1 MAQKKKT
8 PLRINLRQDRNSA
21 SRTFGMWFPEVD
33 RVGTL
38 STRALSEHIAAHG
51 SIWTRDIVE
60 GVLSQLAECIPEL
73 VSQGYGVKLDGLGTF
88 WPTLTNKKG
97 GMAAETLWPTASIPT
112 PRSLVCASTS
122 WVTRRILT
130 T

>member
-51 SIWTRDIVE
+51 SI
-60 GVLSQLAECIPEL
+60 
-73 VSQGYGVKLDGLGTF
+73 
-88 WPTLTNKKG
+88 
-97 GMAAETLWPTASIPT
+97 
-112 PRSLVCASTS
+112 STS